1 MIKSE
6 LITRTADQNLHLTQ
20 RDIERIVNVI
30 FEEISAAL
38 SAEGR
43 VELRGFGSFSFS
55 VKRRN
60 ARVGRNPRTGEV
72 VSVPEKNILHFKTGK
87 DLRKRLNRK

>member
-6 LITRTADQNLHLTQ
+6 LITRMADQNLHLTQ

-43 VELRGFGSFSFS
+43 VELRGFGSFS
-55 VKRRN
+55 VKRRS
-60 ARVGRNPRTGEV
+60 AHMGRNPRTGEV
-72 VSVPEKNILHFKTGK
+72 VSIPEKNVLHFKTGK
-87 DLRKRLNRK
+87 DLRKRLNQK

>member
-6 LITRTADQNLHLTQ
+6 LITRMADKNPHLT
-20 RDIERIVNVI
+20 RHDLERIVNVI
-30 FEEISAAL
+30 FEEISDTL
-38 SAEGR
+38 SSGDR
-43 VELRGFGSFSFS
+43 VEIRGFGSFS

-72 VSVPEKNILHFKTGK
+72 VSVPEKNALYFKTGK
-87 DLRKRLNRK
+87 DLRERLNQK

>member
-6 LITRTADQNLHLTQ
+6 LITRMTDQNLHLTQ
-20 RDIERIVNVI
+20 RDIERVVNVI

-43 VELRGFGSFSFS
+43 VELRGFGSFT

-60 ARVGRNPRTGEV
+60 ARVGRNPRTGDV
-72 VSVPEKNILHFKTGK
+72 VSIPEKNVLHFKTGK
-87 DLRKRLNRK
+87 DLRERLNQ

>member
-6 LITRTADQNLHLTQ
+6 LITRMADQNLHLTQ

-43 VELRGFGSFSFS
+43 VELS
-55 VKRRN
+55 V
-60 ARVGRNPRTGEV
+60 
-72 VSVPEKNILHFKTGK
+72 
-87 DLRKRLNRK
+87 

>member
-6 LITRTADQNLHLTQ
+6 LITRMADQNLHLTQ

-43 VELRGFGSFSFS
+43 VELRGFGSFT
-55 VKRRN
+55 VKRRS
-60 ARVGRNPRTGEV
+60 ARVGRNPRTGDV
-72 VSVPEKNILHFKTGK
+72 VSVPEKNVLHFKTGK
-87 DLRKRLNRK
+87 DLRKRLNQK

>member
-6 LITRTADQNLHLTQ
+6 LITRMADQNPHLTQ

-43 VELRGFGSFSFS
+43 VELRGFGSFT
-55 VKRRN
+55 VKRRS
-60 ARVGRNPRTGEV
+60 ARVGRNPRTGDV
-72 VSVPEKNILHFKTGK
+72 VSIPEKNVLHFKTGK
-87 DLRKRLNRK
+87 DLRERLNE

>member
-6 LITRTADQNLHLTQ
+6 LITRMADQNPHLTQ

-43 VELRGFGSFSFS
+43 IELRGFGSFT
-55 VKRRN
+55 VKRRS

-72 VSVPEKNILHFKTGK
+72 VSVPEKNVLHFKTGK
-87 DLRKRLNRK
+87 DLRKRLNQK

>member
-6 LITRTADQNLHLTQ
+6 LITRMADRNPHLTQ

-43 VELRGFGSFSFS
+43 VELRGFGSFT
-55 VKRRN
+55 VKRRS
-60 ARVGRNPRTGEV
+60 ARIGRNPRTGEA
-72 VSVPEKNILHFKTGK
+72 VSVPEKNVLHFKTGK
-87 DLRKRLNRK
+87 DLRERLNQK

>member
-6 LITRTADQNLHLTQ
+6 LITRMADQNLHLTQ
-20 RDIERIVNVI
+20 RDIERIINVI

-43 VELRGFGSFSFS
+43 VELRGFGSFT
-55 VKRRN
+55 VKRRS
-60 ARVGRNPRTGEV
+60 ARVGRNPRTGDV
-72 VSVPEKNILHFKTGK
+72 VSVPEKNVLHFKTSK
-87 DLRKRLNRK
+87 DLRKRLNQK

>member
-6 LITRTADQNLHLTQ
+6 LITRMADQNLHLTQ
-20 RDIERIVNVI
+20 RDIERVVNVI

-43 VELRGFGSFSFS
+43 VALRGFGSFT
-55 VKRRN
+55 VKRRS

-72 VSVPEKNILHFKTGK
+72 VSVPEKNALYFKTGK
-87 DLRKRLNRK
+87 DLRERLNKK